1 VRITIDGRT
10 VGYDDTGGSGI
21 PVVLLHGFGADRSVW
36 DAIVPA
42 FGDRRVIRL
51 DFSGAGESA
60 SGDGPALME
69 ALAGDVA
76 ALLDA
81 LHVERAVLAGHSLGG
96 YVTFAFFRMYAERV
110 AGLAFVASHA
120 RSDSPEMAAARE
132 ALAQTTERLGTME
145 AIITAYADRLAGPQ
159 RPGAENRTRDEVLAM
174 MARQDPRGS
183 VQLLR
188 GMKERLDCSDLFADI
203 GVPTLVIA
211 GSQDAAV
218 PFEASRQISDS
229 VAGAR
234 LVVLEGVGHSTMVEA
249 PGPCGAALA
258 EFAMQIER

>member
-1 VRITIDGRT
+1 MQISIDGHT
-10 VGYDDTGGSGI
+10 FGYDDTGGSGT

-42 FGDRRVIRL
+42 LGDRRVIRL
-51 DFSGAGESA
+51 DLRGAGESK

-69 ALAGDVA
+69 VLAGDVA

-96 YVTFAFFRMYAERV
+96 YVAFAFFRMYAERV
-110 AGLAFVASHA
+110 AGLAFIASHA
-120 RSDSPEMAAARE
+120 RSDSPEAAAARE
-132 ALAQTTERLGTME
+132 ALAQATERAGTMD
-145 AIITAYADRLAGPQ
+145 AILAAYGDRLAGPH
-159 RPGAENRTRDEVLAM
+159 RDGADNRARDDVLAM

-188 GMKERLDCSDLFADI
+188 GMKERLDCSDLFVDI
-203 GVPTLVIA
+203 HVPTLVIA
-211 GSQDAAV
+211 GTADGAV
-218 PFEASRQISDS
+218 PLEASRHISD
-229 VAGAR
+229 VVQGAR
-234 LVVLEGVGHSTMVEA
+234 LVVLDGVGHSIMVAA